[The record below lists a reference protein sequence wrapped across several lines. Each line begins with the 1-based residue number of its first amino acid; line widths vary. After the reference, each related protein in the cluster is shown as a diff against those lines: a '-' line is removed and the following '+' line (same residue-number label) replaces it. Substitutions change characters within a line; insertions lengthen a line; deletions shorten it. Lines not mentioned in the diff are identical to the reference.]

1 MRNQKGYAWKA
12 SGSWYGRWNQDEV
25 VDGAVVRRQHSERL
39 CAVSDR
45 YRHRGDVQP
54 LLDEKLADINANR
67 CSPDSTGTVASY
79 AEKSFLPYAD
89 AELKPSTKRHYHGIW
104 NYYLKAQ
111 PQVQDIPLRD
121 FRCVDVTKMLAAIH
135 RKHGLSRKS
144 LRHCK
149 GTLSSLFSH
158 ARAAGVIDGINPATG
173 AKLPR
178 AAKISAPTHA
188 YTPQEVMDMMNVLTG
203 VARTAIGL
211 MFFAGLRPGE
221 ARAMRLRDYNAD
233 RRVLH
238 VRSSMFGTERT
249 TPKTEASC
257 DVVPVNT
264 VLANI
269 LDGIKGSPDKSILAG
284 PSGKPVDLGNLA
296 ARVVVPT
303 LTRCGICKKA
313 ESDHE
318 KATHKFERDETL
330 PRWRGWYALR
340 RGAGTHAYQIEP
352 MAAKSLLRHKNI
364 STTTQFYVKSVDAAA
379 VNAVDK
385 MSALFDN
392 QIASGRPN

>member
-12 SGSWYGRWNQDEV
+12 SGSWYGRWNQTEV

-54 LLDEKLADINANR
+54 LLDEKLVSINANR
-67 CSPDSTGTVASY
+67 CAPESTGTVASY

-89 AELKPSTKRHYHGIW
+89 AELKPSTRQHYHGIW

-111 PQVQDIPLRD
+111 PQVQEIPLRD

-135 RKHGLSRKS
+135 RKHGLNRKS

-178 AAKISAPTHA
+178 AAEKSAPTHA
-188 YTPQEVMDMMNVLTG
+188 YSPQEVMDMMTVLTG

-221 ARAMRLRDYNAD
+221 ARAMRLQDYDAG

-238 VRSSMFGTERT
+238 VRCSMFETQLT
-249 TPKTEASC
+249 TPKTEESC

-264 VLANI
+264 VLASI
-269 LDGIKGSPDKSILAG
+269 LDGIQGSPDKFILAG

-296 ARVVVPT
+296 ARVVAPT
-303 LTRCGICKKA
+303 LNRCGICKHA

-340 RGAGTHAYQIEP
+340 RGAGTAAYRIEP

-364 STTTQFYVKSVDAAA
+364 ATTQQFYVKSVDAAA